1 MEPAVPQP
9 VKPTEEQRPSEF
21 DVNAFQQLL
30 RTLQERKEQGRTFQ
44 DYVAII
50 N

>member
-1 MEPAVPQP
+1 MMEQPTQQP
-9 VKPTEEQRPSEF
+9 VKPKEEQRSPEF

-44 DYVAII
+44 D
-50 N
+50 